1 MRNLSNDI
9 FAEKPHDRAS
19 QRRLLARCC
28 MNPQRRQAEVKKP
41 VLRLPMRVNT
51 ISKVVNK
58 YLSADWAAGVGWR
71 VPKRCPLSVGVHP
84 RAGVKRTRAS
94 VRRVRLNSDCGS
106 RQVVCETNFFPVLPN
121 EGFMLPNAAWW
132 GGAAWRM
139 VENGVLECARANES
153 GIESRQ
159 LVCGTIFARCGRS
172 KDSPCP
178 LRHVGFWVMV
188 RCWETRA
195 KVRRVRRN
203 ADAKVVNH
211 FFREKWQRQA
221 AAGSVWQWHPSVS
234 GLGRKRGVMVAAM
247 PVNPRSDVQTNDE
260 CAVRTA

>member
-1 MRNLSNDI
+1 MQNLSNDI
-9 FAEKPHDRAS
+9 FAKKLHDRAS

-41 VLRLPMRVNT
+41 VLRLPMRMNAD
-51 ISKVVNK
+51 SKVVNK

-71 VPKRCPLSVGVHP
+71 VPKRCPLSGGVHP

-94 VRRVRLNSDCGS
+94 
-106 RQVVCETNFFPVLPN
+106 
-121 EGFMLPNAAWW
+121 
-132 GGAAWRM
+132 
-139 VENGVLECARANES
+139 
-153 GIESRQ
+153 
-159 LVCGTIFARCGRS
+159 
-172 KDSPCP
+172 
-178 LRHVGFWVMV
+178 
-188 RCWETRA
+188 
-195 KVRRVRRN
+195 VRRVRRN

-247 PVNPRSDVQTNDE
+247 PVNPRLDGQTNDE